1 MGVAVQLL
9 FEDGGRPIPRWRKTC
24 AKSYVGELKVQ
35 STYLNEFKRQ
45 SIVANL
51 TDGMQLVVPVLIDA
65 TILNL
70 LEGSMLLKGMNRDSL
85 TNKITAQSWYVTL
98 TMGN

>member
-1 MGVAVQLL
+1 MRVKLQLL
-9 FEDGGRPIPRWRKTC
+9 FEDGGRPVPRWRETC

-35 STYLNEFKRQ
+35 STYLKEFKRQ

-51 TDGMQLVVPVLIDA
+51 SDGKQFVVPTLIDA
-65 TILNL
+65 SILNV
-70 LEGSMLLKGMNRDSL
+70 LEDSMLLKGMNRDPL

-98 TMGN
+98 TTPN